1 MTCACY
7 LSTLIPT
14 RLALRLRIF
23 LLQGLTSDIST
34 CRLRTT
40 GLGEGKFEGDSC
52 IPGGQLVLLPADQIL
67 GQTLWS
73 FLCFCILLN
82 LNVLKDNLNLFVLF
96 EYLKLF
102 KFNNYLIVL
111 CTGRSLENRDMDL
124 QMKSFIYFFTR
135 NLEDFV
141 DTVLKV

>member
-1 MTCACY
+1 M
-7 LSTLIPT
+7 
-14 RLALRLRIF
+14 
-23 LLQGLTSDIST
+23 
-34 CRLRTT
+34 
-40 GLGEGKFEGDSC
+40 
-52 IPGGQLVLLPADQIL
+52 LLPADQIL

-73 FLCFCILLN
+73 FLCFCLLLN
-82 LNVLKDNLNLFVLF
+82 LNVLKDNLDLFVLF